1 MSLAQWPVRRLA
13 WLWGA
18 VLIYMAALVL
28 LTITQT
34 RARSRE
40 FDIHLIRPDTA
51 QDRQLSPAAGAR
63 ADSFADSLKRIA
75 QRFLHSKEGRAA
87 VQDVYVVLGKASRGA
102 ARLALIELAIFFT
115 PATAMAILT
124 LVWFRRRR
132 LSSGDA
138 GA

>member
-1 MSLAQWPVRRLA
+1 MSLAQWPFRRLA

-18 VLIYMAALVL
+18 VLVYMAALVV

-40 FDIHLIRPDTA
+40 FDSHFMLPDTA
-51 QDRQLSPAAGAR
+51 QYRQLSPAARAR
-63 ADSFADSLKRIA
+63 ADSFADSVKRIA
-75 QRFLHSKEGRAA
+75 QRFLNSEEGKAA

-115 PATAMAILT
+115 PAAAMAILT
-124 LVWFRRRR
+124 LVWHRRRR